1 MNSAI
6 CKSPNTAVEL
16 ILVDRPGRRFSTL
29 FSRAADNLYTWSQRS
44 RQRKQLGQ
52 LDQRLMKDIGVA
64 YEDVWAEINK
74 PFWKN

>member
-6 CKSPNTAVEL
+6 CKSPNTVVEL
-16 ILVDRPGRRFSTL
+16 ILVDRPGRSFSTL
-29 FSRAADNLYTWSQRS
+29 FSRAVDNLYTWSQRS

-74 PFWKN
+74 PFWKH

>member
-6 CKSPNTAVEL
+6 CKSANTSVEL
-16 ILVDRPGRRFSTL
+16 VFVDRPKREFSTI
-29 FSRAADNLYTWSQRS
+29 FSRAAAGLHTWSQRS
-44 RQRKQLGQ
+44 RQRRQLSK
-52 LDQRLMKDIGVA
+52 LDQRLLKDIGVA